1 MQRPIVSKS
10 QISCGIELVP
20 PCQLT
25 ERPVVFDAERDRPAD
40 VQANAR
46 LWLELELVLGACE
59 IALECGIKE
68 QLETRNPVF
77 ENRGQLEGARALAEG
92 RARGLIFDTEP
103 HVHREP
109 PLLRRAKRS
118 EEHTSELQSRRDRV
132 CR

>member
-10 QISCGIELVP
+10 QISRGIELVP

-25 ERPVVFDAERDRPAD
+25 ERAVVFDAERDRPAD

-68 QLETRNPVF
+68 QLQTGKAAF
-77 ENRGQLEGARALAEG
+77 ENRGQLKRARALAEG
-92 RARGLIFDTEP
+92 RARRLIFDAEA
-103 HVHREP
+103 HVHGQA
-109 PLLRRAKRS
+109 PL
-118 EEHTSELQSRRDRV
+118 
-132 CR
+132 